1 MKLETLLLQ
10 YGFTRPFTR
19 VLIYCTQHRDEDIR
33 LHDVERATDLRQ
45 PEVSIA
51 MADLVTRG
59 WVAVKAVPP
68 IGKMGHPG
76 KSYHMAVSAPWIA
89 ESIAAEI
96 YERIDRDKELVED
109 IRKAM
114 KE

>member
-1 MKLETLLLQ
+1 MKLEKLLLQ

-45 PEVSIA
+45 PEVSVA

-59 WVAVKAVPP
+59 WVVVKAVPP
-68 IGKMGHPG
+68 VGKMGHPG
-76 KSYHMAVSAPWIA
+76 KSYNMAVSSPWIA
-89 ESIAAEI
+89 ESIASEI
-96 YERIDRDKELVED
+96 YERIDRNKELAED

-114 KE
+114 KG

>member
-1 MKLETLLLQ
+1 MELEKLLLQ

-51 MADLVTRG
+51 MADLVARG
-59 WVAVKAVPP
+59 WVTMKSVSPM
-68 IGKMGHPG
+68 GKMGHPG
-76 KSYHMAVSAPWIA
+76 KSYHMAVSPPWIA
-89 ESIAAEI
+89 ESIASEI